1 MNMTAPV
8 DPNALSYE
16 EAARELEELIAVL
29 EAPQT
34 SLEDTLAL
42 YERGQLLAKRCS
54 DLLSQAEIRLRQ
66 LGGEEA

>member
-1 MNMTAPV
+1 MTAPV

>member
-1 MNMTAPV
+1 MTAPV
-8 DPNALSYE
+8 DANILSYE

-34 SLEDTLAL
+34 SLEETLAL
-42 YERGQLLAKRCS
+42 YERGQALAQRCS
-54 DLLSQAEIRLRQ
+54 GLLEQAELRLRQ

>member
-1 MNMTAPV
+1 MTAPV
-8 DPNALSYE
+8 DPNLLSYE

-34 SLEDTLAL
+34 SLEETLAL
-42 YERGQLLAKRCS
+42 YERGQALAQRCS
-54 DLLSQAEIRLRQ
+54 SLLEQAELRLRQ

>member
-1 MNMTAPV
+1 MTAPV
-8 DPNALSYE
+8 DPNTLSYE

-34 SLEDTLAL
+34 SLEETLAL
-42 YERGQLLAKRCS
+42 YERGQALAQRCS
-54 DLLSQAEIRLRQ
+54 GLLEQAELRLRQ